1 MKSGFSKILVIF
13 TRMKSLILF
22 YIILIG
28 ILYLVHI
35 SPWGNLIHPQ
45 ITYILAFLI
54 FQSYLT
60 IAISQ
65 ISPKSGKEKFV
76 HFQLINLTIRFISS
90 LSFVGFFA
98 YTGTPEIFLFTINFF
113 VLYLCSA
120 NFEIIALLRNLR
132 RF

>member
-1 MKSGFSKILVIF
+1 MKSGFSKKLMIF
-13 TRMKSLILF
+13 ARMKSLFLF
-22 YIILIG
+22 YILLIG
-28 ILYLVHI
+28 VLYLLHS

-45 ITYILAFLI
+45 IRYIMAFLI
-54 FQSYLT
+54 FQSYFT
-60 IAISQ
+60 IGIAQ

-90 LSFVGFFA
+90 LSFIGFFA
-98 YTGTPEIFLFTINFF
+98 YTGTPEIFLFAINFF